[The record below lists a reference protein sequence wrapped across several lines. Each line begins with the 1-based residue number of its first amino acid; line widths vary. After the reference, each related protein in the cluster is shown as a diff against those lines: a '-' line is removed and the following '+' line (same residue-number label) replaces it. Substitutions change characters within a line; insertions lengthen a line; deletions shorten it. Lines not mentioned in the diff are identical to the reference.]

1 MANSNSYSY
10 LLLQIDFNET
20 LSIKFIPQ
28 RERVNITGRIDKM
41 LQEKHNKP

>member
-10 LLLQIDFNET
+10 LLLQIDFDET

-28 RERVNITGRIDKM
+28 RESEHHREDRQNVTGKT
-41 LQEKHNKP
+41 